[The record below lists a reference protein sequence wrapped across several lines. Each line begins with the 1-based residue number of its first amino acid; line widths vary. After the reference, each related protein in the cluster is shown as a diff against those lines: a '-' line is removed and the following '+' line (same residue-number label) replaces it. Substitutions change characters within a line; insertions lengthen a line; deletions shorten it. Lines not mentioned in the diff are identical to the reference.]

1 MRLRLAGWM
10 CSAVIWAG
18 AAAAANPPPLAGKGD
33 GALSSLFDCLREE
46 DAVIVSAHRGGPAP
60 GFPENAI
67 ATFENTLAQIPAVL
81 EIDIMRSADGEL
93 VLMHDDTLDRTT
105 TGEGP
110 VSMQPLAA
118 LRRLRLV
125 DNDGATTQ
133 HRIPTLNEA
142 LKWGEGRAVFALD
155 RKDPVSYEDIIA
167 AVERRGAFGRVM
179 FATYSL
185 DDAIRV
191 AKAAPLA
198 MIVTPIEGVD
208 DLETLREAGVALE
221 RVLAWTGTETPRPD
235 LYQALAQEG
244 VESVFA
250 TLGGW
255 TGSWDNRILML
266 GEDALYQRIT
276 KGVHVVAT
284 DRPVDMVAALPRA
297 ERAKSCIDGKR

>member
-10 CSAVIWAG
+10 CSAVFWAE

-33 GALSSLFDCLREE
+33 DALPVLFDCLREE

-67 ATFENTLAQIPAVL
+67 ATFENTLSQVPAVL

-110 VSMQPLAA
+110 VSAQTLAA
-118 LRRLRLV
+118 LRRLHLV
-125 DNDGATTQ
+125 DNEGVTTK
-133 HRIPTLNEA
+133 HRIPTLDMA

-155 RKDPVSYEDIIA
+155 RKDPISYEDIIA

-198 MIVTPIEGVD
+198 VIVTPLESEG
-208 DLETLREAGVALE
+208 DLETLRQAGVSLD
-221 RVLAWTGTETPRPD
+221 RIIAWTGTETPRPD
-235 LYQALAQEG
+235 LYRALAEAG

-255 TGSWDNRILML
+255 TGSWDNRILVL
-266 GEDALYQRIT
+266 GDDTLYRRIT
-276 KGVHVVAT
+276 EGVQLVAT
-284 DRPVDMVAALPRA
+284 DRPGDVVAALPRA
-297 ERAKSCIDGKR
+297 ARATACLGERP